1 MLNCPDGMNHHNYQ
15 LFLSYQ
21 ELVKEEQSEF
31 QSFIKEVFDLT
42 PELSL
47 APELRAFVNDSFRT
61 KLDLVAK
68 QNPQKFRYLHS
79 TRRIFKFFRLFT
91 VKNLQ
96 ANRSF
101 GYSRLD
107 APNGT
112 AFSRAT
118 RETPTVR
125 DEA

>member
-1 MLNCPDGMNHHNYQ
+1 M
-15 LFLSYQ
+15 SYQ

-47 APELRAFVNDSFRT
+47 APELRAFVNDSFKT
-61 KLDLVAK
+61 KLDMVAK
-68 QNPQKFRYLHS
+68 QNPQKFRYLNS
-79 TRRIFKFFRLFT
+79 TRRNFKFT
-91 VKNLQ
+91 GKKLQ

-101 GYSRLD
+101 GHSRLD

-118 RETPTVR
+118 REAPTVR